1 MNIKLAMVSFAA
13 LAALSSSA
21 FAGEAQYGN
30 GVYSPEKGV
39 ICDGMAKWCADG
51 TGLSASWTEQYF
63 GADMA
68 SKLNGVDQSTFAY
81 TNNVQCSIS
90 TQSCTGGGPAA
101 EMQAMLFGTAAA
113 ASGGSDAGSKI
124 DFGTGVY
131 SPEKGVICDT
141 RGQWCAD
148 GTGLS
153 ASWTE
158 QYFGG
163 DAAGKLSGATQDVF
177 GFSNRVKCTVATQSC
192 TGGSGKT
199 AKKMA
204 KALFR

>member
-1 MNIKLAMVSFAA
+1 MRNLTVLSLSILTIMASSA
-13 LAALSSSA
+13 LAGRVD
-21 FAGEAQYGN
+21 FGN

-39 ICDGMAKWCADG
+39 ICDGLGKWCADG
-51 TGLSASWTEQYF
+51 TGLSASWTSQYF

-68 SKLNGVDQSTFAY
+68 SKLDGVDQSTFGY
-81 TNNVQCSIS
+81 SNRVNCSIS
-90 TQSCTGGGPAA
+90 TQSCAGGGPAA

-113 ASGGSDAGSKI
+113 ASGGSGGGSKL
-124 DFGTGVY
+124 DFGSGVY

-141 RGQWCAD
+141 TGQWCAD

-163 DAAGKLSGATQDVF
+163 AAAGKLSGATQDVF
-177 GFSNRVKCTVATQSC
+177 GFSNRVKCATATRSC

>member
-1 MNIKLAMVSFAA
+1 MNVKLAMVSIAA
-13 LAALSSSA
+13 LAAVSSPA
-21 FAGEAQYGN
+21 FADQAQYGN

-68 SKLNGVDQSTFAY
+68 SKLDGVDQSTFGY
-81 TNNVQCSIS
+81 SNKVKCSIS
-90 TQSCTGGGPAA
+90 TQSCAGGGPAA

-113 ASGGSDAGSKI
+113 ASGGSGGGSKV
-124 DFGTGVY
+124 DFGGGVY
-131 SPEKGVICDT
+131 TPEKGVICDSK
-141 RGQWCAD
+141 GQWCAD

-163 DAAGKLSGATQDVF
+163 DAASKLSGATQDQF
-177 GFSNRVKCTVATQSC
+177 GFSNKVECATATRSC
-192 TGGSGKT
+192 TGGSGKA

-204 KALFR
+204 KTLFR